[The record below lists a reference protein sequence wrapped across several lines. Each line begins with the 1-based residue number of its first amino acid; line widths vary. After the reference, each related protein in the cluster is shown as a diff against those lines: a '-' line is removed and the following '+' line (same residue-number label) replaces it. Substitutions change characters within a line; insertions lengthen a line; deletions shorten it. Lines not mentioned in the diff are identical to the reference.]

1 MNTQDNKENQKH
13 NMVSPKMMSYNQP
26 MSVAFMPIIAAPF
39 RLTHSDVMCTTITS
53 KPRNWDALA
62 MKRNKQK
69 EPSSSLSKKSFGNG
83 VTQCHL
89 PYMEKSL
96 LKNKNKRLS
105 KSNHLKQSGNTG
117 NFKSLA
123 VRKNTLSMQEQLLQK
138 QHQKQREVRRKKMLQ
153 EYHIFMSNL
162 QKERTER
169 RDLEN
174 EAAKKIQLFYRNQ
187 IVETG
192 KFKECEGVAAK
203 YYRYDYENPNDIEE
217 FLLEHM
223 ISPDQNDGKL
233 LTLDDLP
240 SELFLS

>member
-1 MNTQDNKENQKH
+1 MNTQDNKEDQKH

-69 EPSSSLSKKSFGNG
+69 ESSSSLSKKSFGNG
-83 VTQCHL
+83 VTQCQ
-89 PYMEKSL
+89 
-96 LKNKNKRLS
+96 NKRLS
-105 KSNHLKQSGNTG
+105 KSNHLKRSGNTG
-117 NFKSLA
+117 NIKSLA

-162 QKERTER
+162 QKERNEKR
-169 RDLEN
+169 NLEN

-192 KFKECEGVAAK
+192 KFKDCEGVAAK